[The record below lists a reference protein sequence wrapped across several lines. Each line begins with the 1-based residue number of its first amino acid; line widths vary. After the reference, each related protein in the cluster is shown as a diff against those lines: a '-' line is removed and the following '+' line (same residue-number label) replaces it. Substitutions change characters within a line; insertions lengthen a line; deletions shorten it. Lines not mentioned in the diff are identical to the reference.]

1 MIGFSEAG
9 MSQRRIGRI
18 LNRSCHTVNLWIQRY
33 QTEGVQGLVVRFRS
47 GRPRLTTFEQ
57 DMDIVVA
64 SMKNLV
70 IFFKYNPFT
79 ITFYKVLLTL
89 LIERKKLGKLL
100 MFISFQLAL

>member
-1 MIGFSEAG
+1 MADEIQTPRLTLVEKVKLIGFFEAG

-18 LNRSCHTVNLWIQRY
+18 LNRSCQTVNLWIQRY

-64 SMKNLV
+64 SMNNLV
-70 IFFKYNPFT
+70 IKKTTHLP
-79 ITFYKVLLTL
+79 LL
-89 LIERKKLGKLL
+89 
-100 MFISFQLAL
+100 FIRYC